1 MREEEEAR
9 LAEECRRKIEE
20 ERERREEALKGTEVW
35 WECMQ
40 EG

>member
-20 ERERREEALKGTEVW
+20 ERGRVTLYSAVL
-35 WECMQ
+35 
-40 EG
+40 